1 VVTYPSGDGASMA
14 AAIIHLADDA
24 ADREARVARLMEQ
37 VAEMSWGRE
46 ADRYAALI
54 DDLVARRDS

>member
-1 VVTYPSGDGASMA
+1 MA
-14 AAIIHLADDA
+14 AAIIHLADDT

-54 DDLVARRDS
+54 DDLASHRRG

>member
-1 VVTYPSGDGASMA
+1 
-14 AAIIHLADDA
+14 
-24 ADREARVARLMEQ
+24 MEQ

-54 DDLVARRDS
+54 DDLVSRRRNS

>member
-1 VVTYPSGDGASMA
+1 MA
-14 AAIIHLADDA
+14 DADREDR
-24 ADREARVARLMEQ
+24 ADREARVGRLMEQ

-54 DDLVARRDS
+54 DDLASHRRG